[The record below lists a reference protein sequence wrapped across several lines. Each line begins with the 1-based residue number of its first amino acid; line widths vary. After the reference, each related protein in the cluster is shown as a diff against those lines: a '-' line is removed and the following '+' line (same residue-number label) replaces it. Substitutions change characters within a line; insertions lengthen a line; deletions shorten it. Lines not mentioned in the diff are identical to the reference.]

1 MTAIPQVVSEHEHN
15 VTARHQKTENQRHGQ
30 QPAGG
35 RFVEYVK
42 PDRNLTGVLSQQ
54 KPASITMLPDH
65 CIAQSKADVLR
76 RGKCQPVT
84 VRNTPYRTRTGAHSR
99 SPSTAVRAARGDT
112 AVLPDRWWR
121 KTPSDHRP
129 SVPGA

>member
-15 VTARHQKTENQRHGQ
+15 VTARYHKTENQQHGQ

-54 KPASITMLPDH
+54 SQPPSRCSLTTASPN
-65 CIAQSKADVLR
+65 QR
-76 RGKCQPVT
+76 RM
-84 VRNTPYRTRTGAHSR
+84 S
-99 SPSTAVRAARGDT
+99 
-112 AVLPDRWWR
+112 
-121 KTPSDHRP
+121 
-129 SVPGA
+129 